1 MTVDGKIKQEIQE
14 DIENLLRNNFSKE
27 YSKEE
32 IIHLLSSNY
41 KDTELEEIL
50 AELEVFG
57 SMNSTKSKVH
67 PTCRGD
73 NVYYK
78 WGF

>member
-41 KDTELEEIL
+41 KDTEL
-50 AELEVFG
+50 
-57 SMNSTKSKVH
+57 
-67 PTCRGD
+67 
-73 NVYYK
+73 
-78 WGF
+78 